1 MHEWPLVLF
10 SALAIA
16 GAGTLAAQPLLV
28 TLGATDPGGARS
40 QAAWAT
46 ALFAVGLSVSLN
58 HVGQSRR
65 LLLAPRRFG
74 ASPLSTEVVLAGA
87 AIAAGAVLV
96 WWPAAPRWDAG
107 LIWMAG
113 LTAAS
118 FLLSLG
124 FVYRLRGQPAWPGVA
139 VVGPALTGLA
149 FGFVACAATAPAA
162 AAVALYPT
170 LILLAADAVVF
181 SGRWAAIAR
190 IPQWLNPS
198 HPAIFRH
205 RHMLLVD
212 RLILVTLAP
221 AILLAIGVVSL
232 ADLSIGVG
240 LLVDRLAF
248 YGLAAQHTTEAEI
261 ALADEVIESL

>member
-1 MHEWPLVLF
+1 MAAR
-10 SALAIA
+10 ALQRA
-16 GAGTLAAQPLLV
+16 GNCRAGTLAAQPLLV
-28 TLGATDPGGARS
+28 TLGATDPGGARA
-40 QAAWAT
+40 QAGWAT
-46 ALFAVGLSVSLN
+46 ALLAIGLSVSLN

-65 LLLAPRRFG
+65 LLFAPRRFG

-87 AIAAGAVLV
+87 AIAGGALFA
-96 WWPAAPRWDAG
+96 WWPAAPRWSAG
-107 LIWMAG
+107 LVWLSG
-113 LTAAS
+113 VTAAS

-149 FGFVACAATAPAA
+149 FGFVACAAIARAA
-162 AAVALYPT
+162 AAVTLYPT
-170 LILLAADAVVF
+170 LILLAAAAVVL
-181 SGRWAAIAR
+181 SGRWAAIGR
-190 IPQWLNPS
+190 LPPWLSPS

-205 RHMLLVD
+205 RHLLLVD

-221 AILLAIGVVSL
+221 AILLAIGATTL

-261 ALADEVIESL
+261 ALAEEVIESL